1 MKERKLSIAVFVI
14 LATELII
21 SKSSQKSKESVI
33 ELSKQKT
40 VDNILGEVL
49 VTRVKDWWLTLAV
62 QTNFEILCQK
72 KIAMR
77 YEKYTSSN
85 FVKKGKA

>member
-1 MKERKLSIAVFVI
+1 MKERNLSIAVFVI

-49 VTRVKDWWLTLAV
+49 VTRGKDWWLTL
-62 QTNFEILCQK
+62 N
-72 KIAMR
+72 
-77 YEKYTSSN
+77 SSSDK
-85 FVKKGKA
+85 F